1 MLAQAQRS
9 VGRTRAAGWG
19 GQSIRPDVG
28 TAAMI
33 WRILLAVVAVLAIGG
48 YWFAAQ
54 FPPDPPAPTGYAVR
68 DAAYQHVNQAGF
80 GNGPYFGRTTWSG
93 AHRDARNSDYVP
105 LPSPNAVRRTWT
117 GIERGNFFMPPVIGA
132 NGNVYATSAG
142 GPGASHLHAF
152 TPGGRLLWKA
162 APMQSLDD
170 LDSAA
175 YFSAPVVDVDDH
187 LYLPDAN
194 QLWSFTNQGAVRWV
208 TDLPA
213 LGVHGYAF
221 SAFFTHQGH
230 VGLISSDG
238 KVALFDRAS
247 GELALPILDL
257 PGVDGVPSSPMPP
270 GLLADGL
277 IDPALQQA
285 NWDAIWGFNMEVANT
300 PSVSP
305 ETGRIFIVAT
315 GRQPDHTVLY
325 GLDVRSDAPGASEC
339 GPSLPAEEA
348 PAEGDAAA
356 DCPETAG
363 IEIAYETQLG
373 VSGSGTSPTVSF
385 DGRTV
390 YVVDGEGHLTG
401 VSAMD
406 GSVVWQSSERSVMG
420 VSSSTMPDGKVFTFQ
435 FNELICWDGSNGNVL
450 WRHDLNWIA
459 EQEITGLP
467 TVFGRPQADVVSGIT
482 TTVDGVWFIIKAGI
496 EIEIPE
502 DQRGMAQ
509 PPVAGLPLDT
519 FKQPIKHFLV
529 HYDYDGNFVSRAP
542 FVDDGALVVMG
553 LDGRLYATTLSVT
566 TSIAHYG
573 ANPNMPFFM
582 RNTPKPHGSLVAYD
596 PASFLDYFKELVA
609 WHRALLR
616 DGEPAPGQAA
626 SLTALHLSLEEALA
640 AGELPQAQFDEL
652 RALVAQA
659 QTAQEP
665 TARMGALDLL
675 AEALGM

>member
-1 MLAQAQRS
+1 
-9 VGRTRAAGWG
+9 
-19 GQSIRPDVG
+19 
-28 TAAMI
+28 MI
-33 WRILLAVVAVLAIGG
+33 WRVVLALVVVLVLGG
-48 YWFAAQ
+48 YWFSTQ

-68 DAAYQHVNQAGF
+68 DAAYEHVSQAEF
-80 GNGPYFGRTTWSG
+80 GNGPVYGRTTWSG

-105 LPSPNAVRRTWT
+105 VPSPNALKRTWT

-142 GPGASHLHAF
+142 GPGHSHLHAF

-162 APMQSLDD
+162 APMQSADD

-194 QLWSFTNQGAVRWV
+194 QLWSFSNEGAVRWV

-213 LGVHGYAF
+213 LGVNGYAF

-238 KVALFDRAS
+238 KVALFDRDS

-277 IDPALQQA
+277 IDPALQQD

-325 GLDVRSDAPGASEC
+325 GLDVRPRSPECDEPLPSEV
-339 GPSLPAEEA
+339 GGEE
-348 PAEGDAAA
+348 GA
-356 DCPETAG
+356 DCSVGG
-363 IEIAYETQLG
+363 IEIAFETQLG

-385 DGRTV
+385 DGSTV

-401 VSAMD
+401 VSAID

-435 FNELICWDGSNGNVL
+435 FNELICWDGSNGDVL

-459 EQEITGLP
+459 DEEITGWP
-467 TVFGRPQADVVSGIT
+467 TLFGQPQADIVSGVT

-502 DQRGMAQ
+502 DQRDMAQ

-582 RNTPKPHGSLVAYD
+582 RNTPKPYGSLVAYD

-609 WHRALLR
+609 WHGALLR
-616 DGEPAPGQAA
+616 DGEQAPGQAA
-626 SLTALHLSLEEALA
+626 SLAALHLSLEEALA
-640 AGELPQAQFDEL
+640 AGELPQGQYDEL
-652 RALVAQA
+652 RALVSEAQSS
-659 QTAQEP
+659 QEDA
-665 TARMGALDLL
+665 ARLQAVDAL
-675 AEALGM
+675 AGALGM

>member
-1 MLAQAQRS
+1 
-9 VGRTRAAGWG
+9 
-19 GQSIRPDVG
+19 
-28 TAAMI
+28 MI
-33 WRILLAVVAVLAIGG
+33 WRVLLAVVAVLAIGG
-48 YWFAAQ
+48 YWFSAQ

-68 DAAYQHVNQAGF
+68 DAAYEYVAGVEF
-80 GNGPYFGRTTWSG
+80 DNGPNFGRTTWSG

-105 LPSPNAVRRTWT
+105 VPSPNAVRRTWT

-142 GPGASHLHAF
+142 GPGESHLHAF

-162 APMQSLDD
+162 APMQSMDD

-187 LYLPDAN
+187 LYLADGN
-194 QLWSFTNQGAVRWV
+194 QLWSFTNEGAVRWV

-213 LGVHGYAF
+213 LGVNGYVF

-270 GLLADGL
+270 GLLVDDL
-277 IDPALQQA
+277 IDPALLQD

-325 GLDVRSDAPGASEC
+325 GLDVQ
-339 GPSLPAEEA
+339 EE
-348 PAEGDAAA
+348 
-356 DCPETAG
+356 G
-363 IEIAYETQLG
+363 IAIAFETQLG

-385 DGRTV
+385 DGRYV

-401 VSAMD
+401 VSTVD
-406 GSVVWQSSERSVMG
+406 GSIAWQSSEVSVMG

-435 FNELICWDGSNGNVL
+435 FNELICWDGSNGDVL

-459 EQEITGLP
+459 EEEISGWP
-467 TVFGRPQADVVSGIT
+467 TVFGRPQADIVSGVT

-502 DQRGMAQ
+502 DQRDMVQ
-509 PPVAGLPLDT
+509 PPVAGLPVDT

-529 HYDYDGNFVSRAP
+529 HYDYDGNFVSKAP

-553 LDGRLYATTLSVT
+553 LDGRMYATTLSVT

-582 RNTPKPHGSLVAYD
+582 RNTPKPYGSLVAYD
-596 PASFLDYFKELVA
+596 PVSFLDYFKELVA
-609 WHRALLR
+609 WHGMLLR
-616 DGEPAPGQAA
+616 EGEQVPGQAA
-626 SLTALHLSLEEALA
+626 SLAALHLSLEEALA
-640 AGELPQAQFDEL
+640 AGEVSQGEYDEL
-652 RALVAQA
+652 RALVAEAQSEPEASARLQA
-659 QTAQEP
+659 V
-665 TARMGALDLL
+665 D
-675 AEALGM
+675 ALGSALGI

>member
-1 MLAQAQRS
+1 MPSSRPSFEAIPS
-9 VGRTRAAGWG
+9 AAEG
-19 GQSIRPDVG
+19 GI
-28 TAAMI
+28 MI
-33 WRILLAVVAVLAIGG
+33 WRVLLAVVAVLAVGG
-48 YWFAAQ
+48 YWFSTQ

-68 DAAYQHVNQAGF
+68 DAAYEYVAGVEF
-80 GNGPYFGRTTWSG
+80 DNGPNFGRTTWSG

-105 LPSPNAVRRTWT
+105 VPSPNAVQRTWT

-142 GPGASHLHAF
+142 GPGESHLHAF

-162 APMQSLDD
+162 APMQSMDD

-187 LYLPDAN
+187 LYLADGN
-194 QLWSFTNQGAVRWV
+194 QLWSFTNEGAVRWV

-213 LGVHGYAF
+213 LGVNGYVF

-270 GLLADGL
+270 GLLVDDL
-277 IDPALQQA
+277 IDPALLQD

-305 ETGRIFIVAT
+305 ETGRIFLVAT

-325 GLDVRSDAPGASEC
+325 GLDVQ
-339 GPSLPAEEA
+339 EE
-348 PAEGDAAA
+348 
-356 DCPETAG
+356 G
-363 IEIAYETQLG
+363 IEIAFETQLG

-401 VSAMD
+401 VSTAD
-406 GSVVWQSSERSVMG
+406 GSIAWQSSEVSVMG

-435 FNELICWDGSNGNVL
+435 FNELICWDGSNGDVL

-459 EQEITGLP
+459 EEEISGWP
-467 TVFGRPQADVVSGIT
+467 TLFGRPQADIVSGVT
-482 TTVDGVWFIIKAGI
+482 TTVDGVWFIIKVGI
-496 EIEIPE
+496 EIEIPK
-502 DQRGMAQ
+502 DQQDMVQ
-509 PPVAGLPLDT
+509 PPVAGLPVDT

-529 HYDYDGNFVSRAP
+529 HYDYDGNFVSKAP

-553 LDGRLYATTLSVT
+553 LDGRMYATTLSVT

-582 RNTPKPHGSLVAYD
+582 RNTPKPYGSLVAYD
-596 PASFLDYFKELVA
+596 PVSFLDYFKELVA
-609 WHRALLR
+609 WHGALLR
-616 DGEPAPGQAA
+616 DGEQAPGQAA
-626 SLTALHLSLEEALA
+626 SLAALHLSLEEALA
-640 AGELPQAQFDEL
+640 AGEVSQGEYDEL
-652 RALVAQA
+652 RALVAEAQSESEAAARLQA
-659 QTAQEP
+659 V
-665 TARMGALDLL
+665 D
-675 AEALGM
+675 ALGDALGI

>member
-1 MLAQAQRS
+1 
-9 VGRTRAAGWG
+9 
-19 GQSIRPDVG
+19 
-28 TAAMI
+28 MI
-33 WRILLAVVAVLAIGG
+33 WRVLLAVVAVLAIGG
-48 YWFAAQ
+48 YWFSTQ

-68 DAAYQHVNQAGF
+68 DAAYEYVAGTGF
-80 GNGPYFGRTTWSG
+80 DNGPNFGRTTWSG

-105 LPSPNAVRRTWT
+105 VPSPNAVRRTWT

-142 GPGASHLHAF
+142 GPGESHLHAF

-162 APMQSLDD
+162 APMQSMDD

-187 LYLPDAN
+187 LYLADGN
-194 QLWSFTNQGAVRWV
+194 QLWSFTNEGAVRWV

-213 LGVHGYAF
+213 LGVNGYVF

-247 GELALPILDL
+247 GELALPVLDL
-257 PGVDGVPSSPMPP
+257 PGVDGVPSSSMPP
-270 GLLADGL
+270 GLLVDDL
-277 IDPALQQA
+277 IDPALLQD

-325 GLDVRSDAPGASEC
+325 GLDVQ
-339 GPSLPAEEA
+339 EE
-348 PAEGDAAA
+348 
-356 DCPETAG
+356 G
-363 IEIAYETQLG
+363 IEIAFETQLG

-385 DGRTV
+385 DGRYV

-401 VSAMD
+401 VSTVD
-406 GSVVWQSSERSVMG
+406 GSIAWQSSEVSVMG

-435 FNELICWDGSNGNVL
+435 FNELICWDGSNGDVL

-459 EQEITGLP
+459 EEEITGWP
-467 TVFGRPQADVVSGIT
+467 TIFGRPQADIVSGVT

-502 DQRGMAQ
+502 DQQDMVQ
-509 PPVAGLPLDT
+509 PPVAGLPVDT

-529 HYDYDGNFVSRAP
+529 HYDYDGNFVSKAP

-553 LDGRLYATTLSVT
+553 LDGRMYATTLSVT

-582 RNTPKPHGSLVAYD
+582 RNTPKPYGSLVAYD

-609 WHRALLR
+609 WHGRLLR
-616 DGEPAPGQAA
+616 DGQQAPGQAA
-626 SLTALHLSLEEALA
+626 SLAALHLSLEEALA
-640 AGELPQAQFDEL
+640 AGELPQGEYDEL
-652 RALVAQA
+652 RALVAEAQSEPEASARLQA
-659 QTAQEP
+659 V
-665 TARMGALDLL
+665 D
-675 AEALGM
+675 ALGDALGI

>member
-1 MLAQAQRS
+1 
-9 VGRTRAAGWG
+9 
-19 GQSIRPDVG
+19 
-28 TAAMI
+28 MI
-33 WRILLAVVAVLAIGG
+33 WRVLLAVVAVLVIGG
-48 YWFAAQ
+48 YWFSTQ
-54 FPPDPPAPTGYAVR
+54 FPPEGPAPTGYAIG
-68 DAAYQHVNQAGF
+68 DAAYEHVNQAAF

-105 LPSPNAVRRTWT
+105 VPSPNAVQRTWT

-142 GPGASHLHAF
+142 GPGESHLHAF

-162 APMQSLDD
+162 APMQSMDD

-187 LYLPDAN
+187 LYLADAN
-194 QLWSFTNQGAVRWV
+194 QLWSFTNKGAVRWV
-208 TDLPA
+208 TELPS
-213 LGVHGYAF
+213 LGVNGYVF

-247 GELALPILDL
+247 GELSVPILDL

-270 GLLADGL
+270 GLLVDDL
-277 IDPALQQA
+277 IDPALLQD

-325 GLDVRSDAPGASEC
+325 GLDVQ
-339 GPSLPAEEA
+339 EE
-348 PAEGDAAA
+348 
-356 DCPETAG
+356 G
-363 IEIAYETQLG
+363 IEIAFETQLG

-385 DGRTV
+385 DGSTV

-401 VSAMD
+401 VSTAD
-406 GSVVWQSSERSVMG
+406 GSIAWQSSEVSVMG

-435 FNELICWDGSNGNVL
+435 FNELICWDGSNGDVL

-459 EQEITGLP
+459 EEEITGWP
-467 TVFGRPQADVVSGIT
+467 TLFGRPQADIVSGVT

-502 DQRGMAQ
+502 DQQDMVQ
-509 PPVAGLPLDT
+509 PPVAGLPVDT

-582 RNTPKPHGSLVAYD
+582 RNTPKPYGSLVAYD

-609 WHRALLR
+609 WHGTLLR
-616 DGEPAPGQAA
+616 EGQQAPGQAA
-626 SLTALHLSLEEALA
+626 SLAALHLSLEEALA
-640 AGELPQAQFDEL
+640 AEELPQGEYDEL
-652 RALVAQA
+652 RALVADVQSEPEAAARLQA
-659 QTAQEP
+659 V
-665 TARMGALDLL
+665 D
-675 AEALGM
+675 ALGDALGI

>member
-1 MLAQAQRS
+1 
-9 VGRTRAAGWG
+9 
-19 GQSIRPDVG
+19 
-28 TAAMI
+28 MI
-33 WRILLAVVAVLAIGG
+33 WRVILAVVALLAVGG
-48 YWFAAQ
+48 YWFSTQ
-54 FPPDPPAPTGYAVR
+54 FPPDPLAPTGYAVR
-68 DAAYQHVNQAGF
+68 DAAYQHVTLAEF

-105 LPSPNAVRRTWT
+105 VPSPNAVRRTWT

-142 GPGASHLHAF
+142 GSGQSHLHAF
-152 TPGGRLLWKA
+152 TPAGRLLWKT
-162 APMQSLDD
+162 APMQSMDD

-175 YFSAPVVDVDDH
+175 YFSTPVVDVDDH
-187 LYLPDAN
+187 LYLPDSN
-194 QLWSFTNQGAVRWV
+194 QLWSFTNEGAVRWV

-238 KVALFDRAS
+238 RVALFDRAS
-247 GELALPILDL
+247 GEPALPILDL

-270 GLLADGL
+270 GLLADDL
-277 IDPALQQA
+277 IDPALQQD

-325 GLDVRSDAPGASEC
+325 GLDVVSSPSQCGEPPLSEEQPG
-339 GPSLPAEEA
+339 G
-348 PAEGDAAA
+348 GDSVS
-356 DCPETAG
+356 DCPKEPG
-363 IEIAYETQLG
+363 IEIAFETQLG

-385 DGRTV
+385 DGSTV

-401 VSAMD
+401 VSATD
-406 GSVVWQSSERSVMG
+406 GKIVWQSSERSVMG

-435 FNELICWDGSNGNVL
+435 FNELICWDGSNGDVL

-459 EQEITGLP
+459 EEEVTGWP
-467 TVFGRPQADVVSGIT
+467 TLFGRPQADVVSGVT
-482 TTVDGVWFIIKAGI
+482 TTVDGVWFMIKVGI

-502 DQRGMAQ
+502 DQRDTVQ

-529 HYDYDGNFVSRAP
+529 HYDYDGNFVSKAP

-553 LDGRLYATTLSVT
+553 LDGRMYATTLSVT
-566 TSIAHYG
+566 TSIAYYG
-573 ANPNMPFFM
+573 ANPGMPFFM
-582 RNTPKPHGSLVAYD
+582 RNTPKPHGSLVAYE

-609 WHRALLR
+609 WHGALLR
-616 DGEPAPGQAA
+616 EGRQPPGQAA
-626 SLTALHLSLEEALA
+626 SLAALHLSLEEALA
-640 AGELPQAQFDEL
+640 AGELPQGQFDEL
-652 RALVAQA
+652 RALVTEAQA
-659 QTAQEP
+659 DQEAA
-665 TARMGALDLL
+665 ARLQVMDAL
-675 AEALGM
+675 ASALGT

>member
-1 MLAQAQRS
+1 
-9 VGRTRAAGWG
+9 
-19 GQSIRPDVG
+19 
-28 TAAMI
+28 MI
-33 WRILLAVVAVLAIGG
+33 WRVLLAVVAVLAVGG
-48 YWFAAQ
+48 YWFSTQ

-68 DAAYQHVNQAGF
+68 DAAYEYVARTEF
-80 GNGPYFGRTTWSG
+80 DNGPNFGRTTWSG

-105 LPSPNAVRRTWT
+105 VPSPNAVQRTWT

-142 GPGASHLHAF
+142 GPGESHLHAF

-162 APMQSLDD
+162 APMQSMDD

-187 LYLPDAN
+187 LYLADGN
-194 QLWSFTNQGAVRWV
+194 QLWSFTNEGAVRWV

-213 LGVHGYAF
+213 LGVNGYVF

-270 GLLADGL
+270 GLLVDDL
-277 IDPALQQA
+277 IDPALLQD

-325 GLDVRSDAPGASEC
+325 GLDVQ
-339 GPSLPAEEA
+339 EE
-348 PAEGDAAA
+348 
-356 DCPETAG
+356 G
-363 IEIAYETQLG
+363 IEIAFETQLG

-401 VSAMD
+401 VSTVD
-406 GSVVWQSSERSVMG
+406 GSIAWQSSEVSVMG

-435 FNELICWDGSNGNVL
+435 FNELICWDGSNGDVL

-459 EQEITGLP
+459 EEEISGWP
-467 TVFGRPQADVVSGIT
+467 TVFGRPQADIVSGVT

-502 DQRGMAQ
+502 DQQDMVQ
-509 PPVAGLPLDT
+509 PPVAGLPVDT

-529 HYDYDGNFVSRAP
+529 HYDYDGNFVSKAP

-553 LDGRLYATTLSVT
+553 LDGRMYATTLSVT

-582 RNTPKPHGSLVAYD
+582 RNTPKPYGSLVAYD
-596 PASFLDYFKELVA
+596 PASFLDYFEELVA
-609 WHRALLR
+609 WHGALLR
-616 DGEPAPGQAA
+616 DGQQAPGQAA
-626 SLTALHLSLEEALA
+626 SLAGLHLSLEEALA
-640 AGELPQAQFDEL
+640 AGEVPQGEYDEL
-652 RALVAQA
+652 RALVAEVQSEPEAASRLQA
-659 QTAQEP
+659 V
-665 TARMGALDLL
+665 D
-675 AEALGM
+675 ALGDALGI

>member
-1 MLAQAQRS
+1 
-9 VGRTRAAGWG
+9 
-19 GQSIRPDVG
+19 
-28 TAAMI
+28 MI
-33 WRILLAVVAVLAIGG
+33 WRVLLAVVAVLAVGG
-48 YWFAAQ
+48 YWFSTQ

-68 DAAYQHVNQAGF
+68 DAAYEYVAGVEF
-80 GNGPYFGRTTWSG
+80 DNGPNFGRTTWSG

-105 LPSPNAVRRTWT
+105 VPSPNAVQRTWT

-142 GPGASHLHAF
+142 GPGESHLHAF

-162 APMQSLDD
+162 APMQSMDD

-187 LYLPDAN
+187 LYLADGN
-194 QLWSFTNQGAVRWV
+194 QLWSFTNEGAVRWV

-213 LGVHGYAF
+213 LGVNGYVF

-270 GLLADGL
+270 GLLVDDL
-277 IDPALQQA
+277 IDPALLQD

-305 ETGRIFIVAT
+305 ETGRIFLVAT

-325 GLDVRSDAPGASEC
+325 GLDVQ
-339 GPSLPAEEA
+339 EE
-348 PAEGDAAA
+348 
-356 DCPETAG
+356 G
-363 IEIAYETQLG
+363 IEIAFETQLG

-401 VSAMD
+401 VSTAD
-406 GSVVWQSSERSVMG
+406 GSIAWQSSEVSVMG

-435 FNELICWDGSNGNVL
+435 FNELICWDGSNGDVL

-459 EQEITGLP
+459 EEEISGWP
-467 TVFGRPQADVVSGIT
+467 TLFGRPQADIVSGVT
-482 TTVDGVWFIIKAGI
+482 TTVDGVWFIIKVGI
-496 EIEIPE
+496 EIEIPK
-502 DQRGMAQ
+502 DQQDMVQ
-509 PPVAGLPLDT
+509 PPVAGLPVDT

-529 HYDYDGNFVSRAP
+529 HYDYDGNFVSKAP

-553 LDGRLYATTLSVT
+553 LDGRMYATTLSVT

-582 RNTPKPHGSLVAYD
+582 RNTPKPYGSLVAYD
-596 PASFLDYFKELVA
+596 PVSFLDYFKELVA
-609 WHRALLR
+609 WHGALLR
-616 DGEPAPGQAA
+616 DGEQAPGQAA
-626 SLTALHLSLEEALA
+626 SLAALHLSLEEALA
-640 AGELPQAQFDEL
+640 AGEVSQGEYDEL
-652 RALVAQA
+652 RALVAEAQSESEAAARLQA
-659 QTAQEP
+659 V
-665 TARMGALDLL
+665 D
-675 AEALGM
+675 ALGDALGI

>member
-1 MLAQAQRS
+1 
-9 VGRTRAAGWG
+9 
-19 GQSIRPDVG
+19 
-28 TAAMI
+28 MI
-33 WRILLAVVAVLAIGG
+33 WRVLLAVVAVFAIGG
-48 YWFAAQ
+48 YWFSTQ
-54 FPPDPPAPTGYAVR
+54 FPPDSPAPTGYAVR
-68 DAAYQHVNQAGF
+68 DAAYEYVTGVEF
-80 GNGPYFGRTTWSG
+80 DNGPNFGRTTWSG

-105 LPSPNAVRRTWT
+105 VPSPNAVRRTWT

-142 GPGASHLHAF
+142 GPGQSHLHAF
-152 TPGGRLLWKA
+152 TPGGRLLWKT
-162 APMQSLDD
+162 APMQSMDD

-175 YFSAPVVDVDDH
+175 YFSAPVVDVDDY
-187 LYLPDAN
+187 LYLPDGN
-194 QLWSFTNQGAVRWV
+194 QLWSFTNEGAVRWV

-213 LGVHGYAF
+213 LGVNGYAF

-247 GELALPILDL
+247 GELALPVLDL

-270 GLLADGL
+270 GLLVDGL
-277 IDPALQQA
+277 IDPALLQD

-325 GLDVRSDAPGASEC
+325 GLDVQ
-339 GPSLPAEEA
+339 EE
-348 PAEGDAAA
+348 
-356 DCPETAG
+356 G
-363 IEIAYETQLG
+363 IEIAFETQL
-373 VSGSGTSPTVSF
+373 VESGSGTSPTVSF
-385 DGRTV
+385 NGRYV

-401 VSAMD
+401 VSTVD
-406 GSVVWQSSERSVMG
+406 GSIAWQSSEVSVMG

-435 FNELICWDGSNGNVL
+435 FNELICWDGSNGDVL

-459 EQEITGLP
+459 DEEITGWP
-467 TVFGRPQADVVSGIT
+467 TLFGRPQADVVSGVT
-482 TTVDGVWFIIKAGI
+482 TAVDGVWFIIKTGI

-502 DQRGMAQ
+502 DQRDMVQ
-509 PPVAGLPLDT
+509 PPVAGLPVDT

-529 HYDYDGNFVSRAP
+529 HYDYDGNFVSKAP

-553 LDGRLYATTLSVT
+553 LDGRMYATTLSVT

-573 ANPNMPFFM
+573 ANANMPFFM
-582 RNTPKPHGSLVAYD
+582 RNTPKPQGSLVAYD

-616 DGEPAPGQAA
+616 DGQQAPGQAA
-626 SLTALHLSLEEALA
+626 SLAALHLSLEESLA
-640 AGELPQAQFDEL
+640 AGELPQGEYDEL
-652 RALVAQA
+652 RALVAEAQSSQEAPARLQA
-659 QTAQEP
+659 VD
-665 TARMGALDLL
+665 ALGD
-675 AEALGM
+675 ALGM

>member
-1 MLAQAQRS
+1 
-9 VGRTRAAGWG
+9 
-19 GQSIRPDVG
+19 
-28 TAAMI
+28 MI
-33 WRILLAVVAVLAIGG
+33 WRVLLAVVAVLAVGG
-48 YWFAAQ
+48 YWFSTQ

-68 DAAYQHVNQAGF
+68 DAAYEYVAGVEF
-80 GNGPYFGRTTWSG
+80 DNGPNFGRTTWSG

-105 LPSPNAVRRTWT
+105 VPSPNAVQRTWT

-142 GPGASHLHAF
+142 GPGESHLHAF

-162 APMQSLDD
+162 APMQSMDD

-187 LYLPDAN
+187 LYLADGN
-194 QLWSFTNQGAVRWV
+194 QLWSFTNEGAVRWV

-213 LGVHGYAF
+213 LGVNGYVF

-238 KVALFDRAS
+238 KVALFDRVS

-270 GLLADGL
+270 GLLVDDL
-277 IDPALQQA
+277 IDPALLQD

-325 GLDVRSDAPGASEC
+325 GLDVQDE
-339 GPSLPAEEA
+339 
-348 PAEGDAAA
+348 
-356 DCPETAG
+356 G
-363 IEIAYETQLG
+363 IEIAFETQLG

-401 VSAMD
+401 VSTAD
-406 GSVVWQSSERSVMG
+406 GSIAWQSSEVSVMG

-435 FNELICWDGSNGNVL
+435 FNELICWDGSNGDVL

-459 EQEITGLP
+459 EEEITGWP
-467 TVFGRPQADVVSGIT
+467 TVFGRPQADIVSGVT

-502 DQRGMAQ
+502 DQQDMVQ
-509 PPVAGLPLDT
+509 PPVAGLPVDT

-529 HYDYDGNFVSRAP
+529 HYDYDGNFVSKAP

-553 LDGRLYATTLSVT
+553 LDGRMYATTLSVT

-582 RNTPKPHGSLVAYD
+582 RNTPKPYGSLVAYD
-596 PASFLDYFKELVA
+596 PVSFLDYFKELVA
-609 WHRALLR
+609 WHGALLR
-616 DGEPAPGQAA
+616 DGQQAPGQAA
-626 SLTALHLSLEEALA
+626 SLAALHLSLEEALA
-640 AGELPQAQFDEL
+640 AGELPQGRFDEL
-652 RALVAQA
+652 RALVADVQS
-659 QTAQEP
+659 EP
-665 TARMGALDLL
+665 KATARLQALEALADGLDL
-675 AEALGM
+675 

>member
-1 MLAQAQRS
+1 
-9 VGRTRAAGWG
+9 
-19 GQSIRPDVG
+19 
-28 TAAMI
+28 MI
-33 WRILLAVVAVLAIGG
+33 WRVLLAVVAVLAIGG
-48 YWFAAQ
+48 YWFSTQ
-54 FPPDPPAPTGYAVR
+54 FPPEPPAPTGYAVR
-68 DAAYQHVNQAGF
+68 DAAYQHVNQAEF

-105 LPSPNAVRRTWT
+105 VPSPNAVRRTWT
-117 GIERGNFFMPPVIGA
+117 GIEGGNFFMPPVIGA

-142 GPGASHLHAF
+142 GPGESHLHAF
-152 TPGGRLLWKA
+152 TPGGRLLWTA
-162 APMQSLDD
+162 APMQSMDD

-194 QLWSFTNQGAVRWV
+194 QLWSFTNEGAVRWV

-247 GELALPILDL
+247 GELTVPILDL

-270 GLLADGL
+270 GLLDDGL
-277 IDPALQQA
+277 IDPALQQD

-325 GLDVRSDAPGASEC
+325 GLDVQ
-339 GPSLPAEEA
+339 EE
-348 PAEGDAAA
+348 
-356 DCPETAG
+356 G
-363 IEIAYETQLG
+363 IEIAFETQLG

-385 DGRTV
+385 DGGTV

-401 VSAMD
+401 VSAID

-435 FNELICWDGSNGNVL
+435 FNELICWDGSNGDVL

-459 EQEITGLP
+459 EEEITGWP
-467 TVFGRPQADVVSGIT
+467 TLFGRPQADIVSGVT
-482 TTVDGVWFIIKAGI
+482 TTVDGIWFIIKAGI

-502 DQRGMAQ
+502 DQRDMAQ

-609 WHRALLR
+609 WHGALLR
-616 DGEPAPGQAA
+616 EGRQAPGQAA
-626 SLTALHLSLEEALA
+626 SLAALHLSLEEALA
-640 AGELPQAQFDEL
+640 AQELPQGEYDEL
-652 RALVAQA
+652 RALVAEVQS
-659 QTAQEP
+659 EP
-665 TARMGALDLL
+665 EAAARLL
-675 AEALGM
+675 AVEALGEALGN

>member
-1 MLAQAQRS
+1 
-9 VGRTRAAGWG
+9 
-19 GQSIRPDVG
+19 
-28 TAAMI
+28 MI
-33 WRILLAVVAVLAIGG
+33 WRVLLAVVAVLAVGG
-48 YWFAAQ
+48 YWFSTQ

-68 DAAYQHVNQAGF
+68 DAAYEYVAGVEF
-80 GNGPYFGRTTWSG
+80 DNGPNFGRTTWSG

-105 LPSPNAVRRTWT
+105 VPSPNAVQRTWT

-142 GPGASHLHAF
+142 GPGESHLHAF

-162 APMQSLDD
+162 APMQSMDD

-175 YFSAPVVDVDDH
+175 YFSAPVVDMDDH
-187 LYLPDAN
+187 LYLADGN
-194 QLWSFTNQGAVRWV
+194 QLWSFTNEGAVRWV

-213 LGVHGYAF
+213 LGVNGYVF

-270 GLLADGL
+270 GLLVDDL
-277 IDPALQQA
+277 IDPALLQD

-325 GLDVRSDAPGASEC
+325 GLDVQ
-339 GPSLPAEEA
+339 EE
-348 PAEGDAAA
+348 
-356 DCPETAG
+356 G
-363 IEIAYETQLG
+363 IEIAFETQLG

-385 DGRTV
+385 DGRYV

-401 VSAMD
+401 VSTVD
-406 GSVVWQSSERSVMG
+406 GSIAWQSSEVSVMG

-435 FNELICWDGSNGNVL
+435 FNELICWDGSNGDVL

-459 EQEITGLP
+459 EEEITGWP
-467 TVFGRPQADVVSGIT
+467 TVFGRPQADIVSGVT

-502 DQRGMAQ
+502 DQQDMVQ
-509 PPVAGLPLDT
+509 PPVAGLPVDT

-529 HYDYDGNFVSRAP
+529 HYDYDGNFVSKAP

-553 LDGRLYATTLSVT
+553 LDGRMYATTLSVT

-582 RNTPKPHGSLVAYD
+582 RNTPKPYGSLVAYD
-596 PASFLDYFKELVA
+596 PVSFLDYFKELVA
-609 WHRALLR
+609 WHGMLLR
-616 DGEPAPGQAA
+616 EGQQAPGQAA
-626 SLTALHLSLEEALA
+626 SLAALHLSLEEALA
-640 AGELPQAQFDEL
+640 AGEVPQGEYDEL
-652 RALVAQA
+652 RALVAEVQSEPEAASRLQA
-659 QTAQEP
+659 V
-665 TARMGALDLL
+665 D
-675 AEALGM
+675 ALGDVLGI

>member
-1 MLAQAQRS
+1 
-9 VGRTRAAGWG
+9 
-19 GQSIRPDVG
+19 
-28 TAAMI
+28 MI
-33 WRILLAVVAVLAIGG
+33 WRVLLAVVAVLAVGG
-48 YWFAAQ
+48 YWFSTQ

-68 DAAYQHVNQAGF
+68 DAAYEYVAGTEF
-80 GNGPYFGRTTWSG
+80 DNGPNFGRTTWSG

-105 LPSPNAVRRTWT
+105 VPSPNAVRRTWT

-142 GPGASHLHAF
+142 GPGESHLHAF

-162 APMQSLDD
+162 APMQSMDD

-187 LYLPDAN
+187 LYLADGN
-194 QLWSFTNQGAVRWV
+194 QLWSFTNEGAVRWV

-213 LGVHGYAF
+213 LGVNGYVF

-247 GELALPILDL
+247 GELALPVLDL
-257 PGVDGVPSSPMPP
+257 PGVDGVPSSSMPP
-270 GLLADGL
+270 GLLVDDL
-277 IDPALQQA
+277 IDPALLQD

-325 GLDVRSDAPGASEC
+325 GLDVQ
-339 GPSLPAEEA
+339 EE
-348 PAEGDAAA
+348 
-356 DCPETAG
+356 G
-363 IEIAYETQLG
+363 IEIAFETQLG

-385 DGRTV
+385 DGRYV

-401 VSAMD
+401 VSTVD
-406 GSVVWQSSERSVMG
+406 GSIAWQSSEVSVMG

-435 FNELICWDGSNGNVL
+435 FNELICWDGSNGDVL

-459 EQEITGLP
+459 EEEITGWP
-467 TVFGRPQADVVSGIT
+467 TIFGRPQADIVSGVT

-502 DQRGMAQ
+502 DQQDMVQ
-509 PPVAGLPLDT
+509 PPVAGLPVDT

-529 HYDYDGNFVSRAP
+529 HYDYDGNFVSKAP

-553 LDGRLYATTLSVT
+553 LDGRMYATTLSVT

-582 RNTPKPHGSLVAYD
+582 RNTPKPYGSLVAYD

-609 WHRALLR
+609 WHGRLLR
-616 DGEPAPGQAA
+616 DGQQAPGQAA
-626 SLTALHLSLEEALA
+626 SLAALHLSLEEALA
-640 AGELPQAQFDEL
+640 AGELPQGEYDEL
-652 RALVAQA
+652 RALVAEAQSEPEASARLQA
-659 QTAQEP
+659 V
-665 TARMGALDLL
+665 D
-675 AEALGM
+675 ALGDALGI

>member
-1 MLAQAQRS
+1 
-9 VGRTRAAGWG
+9 
-19 GQSIRPDVG
+19 
-28 TAAMI
+28 
-33 WRILLAVVAVLAIGG
+33 
-48 YWFAAQ
+48 
-54 FPPDPPAPTGYAVR
+54 
-68 DAAYQHVNQAGF
+68 
-80 GNGPYFGRTTWSG
+80 
-93 AHRDARNSDYVP
+93 
-105 LPSPNAVRRTWT
+105 
-117 GIERGNFFMPPVIGA
+117 
-132 NGNVYATSAG
+132 
-142 GPGASHLHAF
+142 
-152 TPGGRLLWKA
+152 
-162 APMQSLDD
+162 DD

-187 LYLPDAN
+187 LYLADAN
-194 QLWSFTNQGAVRWV
+194 QLWSFTNEGAVRWV

-213 LGVHGYAF
+213 LGVNGYVF

-247 GELALPILDL
+247 GELTVPILDL

-270 GLLADGL
+270 GLLVDDL
-277 IDPALQQA
+277 IDPALLQD

-325 GLDVRSDAPGASEC
+325 GLDVQ
-339 GPSLPAEEA
+339 EE
-348 PAEGDAAA
+348 
-356 DCPETAG
+356 G
-363 IEIAYETQLG
+363 IEIAFETQLG

-401 VSAMD
+401 VSTAD
-406 GSVVWQSSERSVMG
+406 GSIAWQSSEVSVMG

-435 FNELICWDGSNGNVL
+435 FNELICWDGSNGDVL

-459 EQEITGLP
+459 EEEITGWP
-467 TVFGRPQADVVSGIT
+467 TLFGRPQADIVSGVT

-502 DQRGMAQ
+502 DQQDMVQ
-509 PPVAGLPLDT
+509 PPVAGLPVDT

-529 HYDYDGNFVSRAP
+529 HYDYDGNFVSKAP
-542 FVDDGALVVMG
+542 FMDDGALVVMG
-553 LDGRLYATTLSVT
+553 LDGRMYATTLSVT

-582 RNTPKPHGSLVAYD
+582 RNTPKPYGSLVAYD
-596 PASFLDYFKELVA
+596 PVSFLDYFKELVA
-609 WHRALLR
+609 WHGMLLR
-616 DGEPAPGQAA
+616 EGQQALGQAA
-626 SLTALHLSLEEALA
+626 SLAALHLSLEEALA
-640 AGELPQAQFDEL
+640 AGELPQGEYDEL
-652 RALVAQA
+652 RALVAEVQSEPEAAARLQA
-659 QTAQEP
+659 V
-665 TARMGALDLL
+665 D
-675 AEALGM
+675 ALGDALGI

>member
-1 MLAQAQRS
+1 
-9 VGRTRAAGWG
+9 
-19 GQSIRPDVG
+19 
-28 TAAMI
+28 MI
-33 WRILLAVVAVLAIGG
+33 WRVVLAVAAVLAIGG
-48 YWFAAQ
+48 YWFSTQ
-54 FPPDPPAPTGYAVR
+54 FPPDPPAPTGYAVG
-68 DAAYQHVNQAGF
+68 DAAYQHVTRAAF
-80 GNGPYFGRTTWSG
+80 DNGPYYGRTTWSG

-105 LPSPNAVRRTWT
+105 VPSPNALRRTWT

-142 GPGASHLHAF
+142 GPGQSHLHAF
-152 TPGGRLLWKA
+152 TPAGRLLWKA
-162 APMQSLDD
+162 APMRSADD

-187 LYLPDAN
+187 LYLPDGN

-213 LGVHGYAF
+213 LGVNGYAF

-247 GELALPILDL
+247 GELALPILEL
-257 PGVDGVPSSPMPP
+257 PGVDGVPSSPIPP

-277 IDPALQQA
+277 IDPALQQD

-300 PSVSP
+300 PSISP

-325 GLDVRSDAPGASEC
+325 GLDVRIEAPGSTDCRE
-339 GPSLPAEEA
+339 SLPPEEQSGG
-348 PAEGDAAA
+348 EGTAA
-356 DCPETAG
+356 DCSTEPG
-363 IEIAYETQLG
+363 IEIAFETQLG

-385 DGRTV
+385 DGRYV

-401 VSAMD
+401 VSAED
-406 GSVVWQSSERSVMG
+406 GRIAWQSSERSVMG

-435 FNELICWDGSNGNVL
+435 FNELICWDGTNGDVL

-459 EQEITGLP
+459 DEQITGLP
-467 TVFGRPQADVVSGIT
+467 RLFGRPQADVVSGIT
-482 TTVDGVWFIIKAGI
+482 TTADGVWFIIKAGI
-496 EIEIPE
+496 EIDIPE
-502 DQRGMAQ
+502 DQRDMAQ

-529 HYDYDGNFVSRAP
+529 HYDYDGNFVSKAP

-553 LDGRLYATTLSVT
+553 LDGRMYATTLSVT

-582 RNTPKPHGSLVAYD
+582 RNTPRPHGSLVAYD
-596 PASFLDYFKELVA
+596 PASFLDYFKELVV
-609 WHRALLR
+609 WHGALLR
-616 DGEPAPGQAA
+616 QGQQTPGQAA
-626 SLTALHLSLEEALA
+626 SLAALHLGLEEALA
-640 AGELPQAQFDEL
+640 AGELQQGRYDEL
-652 RALVAQA
+652 RALVAEA
-659 QTAQEP
+659 QSQRDDSERLRTLSDLA
-665 TARMGALDLL
+665 GAL
-675 AEALGM
+675 EG

>member
-1 MLAQAQRS
+1 
-9 VGRTRAAGWG
+9 
-19 GQSIRPDVG
+19 
-28 TAAMI
+28 MI
-33 WRILLAVVAVLAIGG
+33 WRVLLAVVAVLAIGG
-48 YWFAAQ
+48 YWFSTQ
-54 FPPDPPAPTGYAVR
+54 FPPEPPAPTGYAVR
-68 DAAYQHVNQAGF
+68 DAAYQHVNQAEF

-105 LPSPNAVRRTWT
+105 VPSPNAVRRTWT
-117 GIERGNFFMPPVIGA
+117 GIEGGNFFMPPVIGA

-152 TPGGRLLWKA
+152 TPGGRLLWTA
-162 APMQSLDD
+162 APMQSMDD

-194 QLWSFTNQGAVRWV
+194 QLWSFTNEGTVRWV

-247 GELALPILDL
+247 GELTVPILDL

-270 GLLADGL
+270 GLLDDGL
-277 IDPALQQA
+277 IDPALQQD

-325 GLDVRSDAPGASEC
+325 GLDVQ
-339 GPSLPAEEA
+339 EE
-348 PAEGDAAA
+348 
-356 DCPETAG
+356 G
-363 IEIAYETQLG
+363 IEIAFETQLG

-385 DGRTV
+385 DGSTV

-401 VSAMD
+401 VSAID

-459 EQEITGLP
+459 DEEVTGWP
-467 TVFGRPQADVVSGIT
+467 TLFGQPQADVVSGVT
-482 TTVDGVWFIIKAGI
+482 TTVDGIWFIIKAGI

-502 DQRGMAQ
+502 DQRDMAQ

-609 WHRALLR
+609 WHGALLR
-616 DGEPAPGQAA
+616 EGRQGPGQAA
-626 SLTALHLSLEEALA
+626 SLAALHLSLEEALA
-640 AGELPQAQFDEL
+640 AGELPQGEYDEL
-652 RALVAQA
+652 RALVAEVQS
-659 QTAQEP
+659 EP
-665 TARMGALDLL
+665 EAAARLL
-675 AEALGM
+675 AVEALGEALGN

>member
-1 MLAQAQRS
+1 
-9 VGRTRAAGWG
+9 
-19 GQSIRPDVG
+19 
-28 TAAMI
+28 MI
-33 WRILLAVVAVLAIGG
+33 WRVLLAVVAVLAVGG
-48 YWFAAQ
+48 YWFSTQ
-54 FPPDPPAPTGYAVR
+54 FPPDPPAPTGYAAR
-68 DAAYQHVNQAGF
+68 DAAYEYVAGVEF
-80 GNGPYFGRTTWSG
+80 DNGPNFGRTTWSG

-105 LPSPNAVRRTWT
+105 VPSPNAVRRTWT

-142 GPGASHLHAF
+142 GPGESHLHAF

-162 APMQSLDD
+162 APMQSMDD

-187 LYLPDAN
+187 LYLADGN
-194 QLWSFTNQGAVRWV
+194 QLWSFTNEGAVRWV

-213 LGVHGYAF
+213 LGVNGYVF

-270 GLLADGL
+270 GLLVDHL
-277 IDPALQQA
+277 IDPALLQD

-325 GLDVRSDAPGASEC
+325 GLDVQ
-339 GPSLPAEEA
+339 EE
-348 PAEGDAAA
+348 
-356 DCPETAG
+356 G
-363 IEIAYETQLG
+363 IEIAFETQLG

-385 DGRTV
+385 DGRYV

-401 VSAMD
+401 VSTAD
-406 GSVVWQSSERSVMG
+406 GSIAWQSSEVSVMG

-435 FNELICWDGSNGNVL
+435 FNELICWDGSNGDVL

-459 EQEITGLP
+459 EEEITGWP
-467 TVFGRPQADVVSGIT
+467 TVFGRPQADIVSGVT

-502 DQRGMAQ
+502 DQQDMVQ
-509 PPVAGLPLDT
+509 PPVAGLPVNT

-529 HYDYDGNFVSRAP
+529 HYDYDGNFVSKAP

-553 LDGRLYATTLSVT
+553 LDGRMYATTLSVT

-582 RNTPKPHGSLVAYD
+582 RNTPKPYGSLVAYD
-596 PASFLDYFKELVA
+596 PVSFLDYFKELVA
-609 WHRALLR
+609 WHGALLR
-616 DGEPAPGQAA
+616 EGQQAPGQAA
-626 SLTALHLSLEEALA
+626 SLAALHLSLEEALA
-640 AGELPQAQFDEL
+640 AGELPQGEYDEL
-652 RALVAQA
+652 RALVSEA
-659 QTAQEP
+659 QTESEAA
-665 TARMGALDLL
+665 ARLQVVD
-675 AEALGM
+675 ALGDALGI

>member
-1 MLAQAQRS
+1 
-9 VGRTRAAGWG
+9 
-19 GQSIRPDVG
+19 
-28 TAAMI
+28 MI
-33 WRILLAVVAVLAIGG
+33 WRVLLAVVAVLAIGG
-48 YWFAAQ
+48 YWFSTQ

-68 DAAYQHVNQAGF
+68 DAAYEYVAGVEF
-80 GNGPYFGRTTWSG
+80 DNGPNFGRTTWSG

-105 LPSPNAVRRTWT
+105 VPSPNAVQRTWT

-142 GPGASHLHAF
+142 GPGESHLHAF

-162 APMQSLDD
+162 APMQSMGD

-187 LYLPDAN
+187 LYLADGN
-194 QLWSFTNQGAVRWV
+194 QLWSFTNEGAVRWV

-213 LGVHGYAF
+213 LGVNGYVF

-247 GELALPILDL
+247 GELAVPILDL

-270 GLLADGL
+270 GLLVDDL
-277 IDPALQQA
+277 IDPALLQD

-325 GLDVRSDAPGASEC
+325 GLDVQ
-339 GPSLPAEEA
+339 EE
-348 PAEGDAAA
+348 
-356 DCPETAG
+356 G
-363 IEIAYETQLG
+363 IAIAFETQLG

-401 VSAMD
+401 VSTAD
-406 GSVVWQSSERSVMG
+406 GSIAWQSSEVSVMG

-435 FNELICWDGSNGNVL
+435 FNELICWDGSNGDVL

-459 EQEITGLP
+459 EEEITGWP
-467 TVFGRPQADVVSGIT
+467 TVFGRPQADIVSGVT
-482 TTVDGVWFIIKAGI
+482 TTVDGVWFIIKAGV

-502 DQRGMAQ
+502 DQRDMVQ
-509 PPVAGLPLDT
+509 PPVAGLPVDT

-529 HYDYDGNFVSRAP
+529 HYDYDGNFVSKAP

-553 LDGRLYATTLSVT
+553 LDGRMYATTLSVT

-582 RNTPKPHGSLVAYD
+582 RNTPKPYGSLVAYD
-596 PASFLDYFKELVA
+596 PVSFLDYFKELVA
-609 WHRALLR
+609 WHGALLR
-616 DGEPAPGQAA
+616 DGEQAPGQAA
-626 SLTALHLSLEEALA
+626 SLAALHLSLEEALA
-640 AGELPQAQFDEL
+640 AGEVPQGEYDEL
-652 RALVAQA
+652 RALVAEAQSESEAAARLQA
-659 QTAQEP
+659 V
-665 TARMGALDLL
+665 D
-675 AEALGM
+675 ALGDALGI

>member
-1 MLAQAQRS
+1 
-9 VGRTRAAGWG
+9 
-19 GQSIRPDVG
+19 
-28 TAAMI
+28 MI
-33 WRILLAVVAVLAIGG
+33 WRVLLAVVAVLAIVG
-48 YWFAAQ
+48 YWFSTQ
-54 FPPDPPAPTGYAVR
+54 FPPDPPARTGYAVR
-68 DAAYQHVNQAGF
+68 DAAYEYVAGVEF
-80 GNGPYFGRTTWSG
+80 DNGPNFGRTTWSG

-105 LPSPNAVRRTWT
+105 VPSPNAVRRTWT

-142 GPGASHLHAF
+142 GPGESHLHAF

-162 APMQSLDD
+162 APMQSMGD

-187 LYLPDAN
+187 LYLADGN
-194 QLWSFTNQGAVRWV
+194 QLWSFTNEGAVRWV

-213 LGVHGYAF
+213 LGVNGYVF

-247 GELALPILDL
+247 GELAVPILDL

-270 GLLADGL
+270 GLLVDDL
-277 IDPALQQA
+277 IDPALLQD

-325 GLDVRSDAPGASEC
+325 GLDVQ
-339 GPSLPAEEA
+339 EE
-348 PAEGDAAA
+348 
-356 DCPETAG
+356 G
-363 IEIAYETQLG
+363 IAIAFETQLG

-401 VSAMD
+401 VSTAD
-406 GSVVWQSSERSVMG
+406 GSIAWQSSEVSVMG

-435 FNELICWDGSNGNVL
+435 FNELICWDGSNGDVL

-459 EQEITGLP
+459 EEEITGWP
-467 TVFGRPQADVVSGIT
+467 TVFGRPQADIVSGVT

-502 DQRGMAQ
+502 DQQDMVQ
-509 PPVAGLPLDT
+509 PPVAGLPVDT

-529 HYDYDGNFVSRAP
+529 HYDYDGNFVSKAP

-553 LDGRLYATTLSVT
+553 LDGRMYATTLSVT

-582 RNTPKPHGSLVAYD
+582 RNTPKPYGSLVAYD
-596 PASFLDYFKELVA
+596 PVSFLDYFKELVA
-609 WHRALLR
+609 WHGMLLR
-616 DGEPAPGQAA
+616 EGQQVPGQAA
-626 SLTALHLSLEEALA
+626 SLAALHLSLEEALA
-640 AGELPQAQFDEL
+640 AGEVPQGEYDEL
-652 RALVAQA
+652 RALVAEAQSEPEASARLQA
-659 QTAQEP
+659 V
-665 TARMGALDLL
+665 D
-675 AEALGM
+675 ALGNALGI

>member
-1 MLAQAQRS
+1 
-9 VGRTRAAGWG
+9 
-19 GQSIRPDVG
+19 
-28 TAAMI
+28 MI
-33 WRILLAVVAVLAIGG
+33 WRVLLAVVAVLAVGG
-48 YWFAAQ
+48 YWFSTQ

-68 DAAYQHVNQAGF
+68 DAAYEYVAGVEF
-80 GNGPYFGRTTWSG
+80 DNGPNFGRTTWSG

-105 LPSPNAVRRTWT
+105 VPSPNAVRRTWT

-142 GPGASHLHAF
+142 GPGESHLHAF
-152 TPGGRLLWKA
+152 TPGGRLLWKS
-162 APMQSLDD
+162 APMQSMDD

-187 LYLPDAN
+187 LYLADGN
-194 QLWSFTNQGAVRWV
+194 QLWSFTNEGAVRWV

-213 LGVHGYAF
+213 LGVNGYVF

-270 GLLADGL
+270 GLLVDDL
-277 IDPALQQA
+277 IDPALLQD

-325 GLDVRSDAPGASEC
+325 GLDVQ
-339 GPSLPAEEA
+339 EE
-348 PAEGDAAA
+348 
-356 DCPETAG
+356 G
-363 IEIAYETQLG
+363 IEIAFETQLG

-401 VSAMD
+401 VSTAD
-406 GSVVWQSSERSVMG
+406 GSIAWQSSEVSVMG

-435 FNELICWDGSNGNVL
+435 FNELICWDGSNGDVL

-459 EQEITGLP
+459 EEEITGWP
-467 TVFGRPQADVVSGIT
+467 TVFGRPQSDIVSGVT

-502 DQRGMAQ
+502 DQQDMVQ
-509 PPVAGLPLDT
+509 PPVAGLPVDT

-529 HYDYDGNFVSRAP
+529 HYDYDGNFVSKAP

-553 LDGRLYATTLSVT
+553 LDGRMYATTLSVT

-582 RNTPKPHGSLVAYD
+582 RNTPKPYGSLVAYD
-596 PASFLDYFKELVA
+596 PVSFLDYFKELVA
-609 WHRALLR
+609 WHGALLR
-616 DGEPAPGQAA
+616 DGEQAPGQAA
-626 SLTALHLSLEEALA
+626 SLAALHLSLEEALA
-640 AGELPQAQFDEL
+640 AGEVPQGEYDEL
-652 RALVAQA
+652 RALVAEA
-659 QTAQEP
+659 QSESEAA
-665 TARMGALDLL
+665 ARLQVVD
-675 AEALGM
+675 ALGDALGI

>member
-1 MLAQAQRS
+1 
-9 VGRTRAAGWG
+9 
-19 GQSIRPDVG
+19 
-28 TAAMI
+28 MI
-33 WRILLAVVAVLAIGG
+33 WRVLLAVVAVLVIGG
-48 YWFAAQ
+48 YWFSTQ
-54 FPPDPPAPTGYAVR
+54 FPPEGPAPTGYAVG
-68 DAAYQHVNQAGF
+68 DAAYEHVNQAAF

-105 LPSPNAVRRTWT
+105 VPSPNAVQRTWT

-142 GPGASHLHAF
+142 GPGESHLHAF

-162 APMQSLDD
+162 APMQSMDD

-187 LYLPDAN
+187 LYLADGN
-194 QLWSFTNQGAVRWV
+194 QLWSFTNEGAVRWV

-213 LGVHGYAF
+213 LGVNGYVF

-247 GELALPILDL
+247 GELSVPILDL

-270 GLLADGL
+270 GLLVDDL
-277 IDPALQQA
+277 IDPALLQD

-325 GLDVRSDAPGASEC
+325 GLDVQ
-339 GPSLPAEEA
+339 EE
-348 PAEGDAAA
+348 
-356 DCPETAG
+356 G
-363 IEIAYETQLG
+363 IEIAFETQLG

-385 DGRTV
+385 DGSTV

-401 VSAMD
+401 VSTAD
-406 GSVVWQSSERSVMG
+406 GSIAWQSSEVSVMG

-435 FNELICWDGSNGNVL
+435 FNELICWDGSNGDVL

-459 EQEITGLP
+459 EEEITGWP
-467 TVFGRPQADVVSGIT
+467 TLFGRPQADIVSGVT

-502 DQRGMAQ
+502 DQQDMVQ
-509 PPVAGLPLDT
+509 PPVAGLPVDT

-582 RNTPKPHGSLVAYD
+582 RNTPKPYGSLVAYD

-609 WHRALLR
+609 WHGTLLR
-616 DGEPAPGQAA
+616 EGQQAPGQAA
-626 SLTALHLSLEEALA
+626 SLAALHLSLEEALA
-640 AGELPQAQFDEL
+640 AEELPQVEYDEL
-652 RALVAQA
+652 RALVAEVQSEPEAAARLQA
-659 QTAQEP
+659 V
-665 TARMGALDLL
+665 D
-675 AEALGM
+675 ALGDALGI

>member
-1 MLAQAQRS
+1 
-9 VGRTRAAGWG
+9 
-19 GQSIRPDVG
+19 
-28 TAAMI
+28 MI
-33 WRILLAVVAVLAIGG
+33 WRVLLAVVAVLAVGG
-48 YWFAAQ
+48 YWFSTQ

-68 DAAYQHVNQAGF
+68 DAAYEYVAGVEF
-80 GNGPYFGRTTWSG
+80 DNGPNFGRTTWSG

-105 LPSPNAVRRTWT
+105 VPSPNAVRRTWT

-142 GPGASHLHAF
+142 GPGESHLHAF

-162 APMQSLDD
+162 APMQSMDD

-175 YFSAPVVDVDDH
+175 YFSAPVVDLDDH
-187 LYLPDAN
+187 LFLADGN
-194 QLWSFTNQGAVRWV
+194 QLWSFTNEGAVRWV
-208 TDLPA
+208 TGLPA
-213 LGVHGYAF
+213 LGVNGYVF

-247 GELALPILDL
+247 GELALPVLDL

-270 GLLADGL
+270 GLLVDDL
-277 IDPALQQA
+277 IDPDLLQD

-325 GLDVRSDAPGASEC
+325 GLDVQ
-339 GPSLPAEEA
+339 EE
-348 PAEGDAAA
+348 
-356 DCPETAG
+356 G
-363 IEIAYETQLG
+363 IVIAFETQLG

-401 VSAMD
+401 VSTAD
-406 GSVVWQSSERSVMG
+406 GSIAWQSSDVSVMG

-435 FNELICWDGSNGNVL
+435 FNELICWDGSNGDVL

-459 EQEITGLP
+459 EEEITGWP
-467 TVFGRPQADVVSGIT
+467 TLFGRPQADIVSGVT

-502 DQRGMAQ
+502 DQQDMVQ
-509 PPVAGLPLDT
+509 PPVAGLPVDT

-529 HYDYDGNFVSRAP
+529 HYDYDGNFVSKAP

-553 LDGRLYATTLSVT
+553 LDGRMYATTLSVT

-582 RNTPKPHGSLVAYD
+582 RNTPKPYGSLVAYD
-596 PASFLDYFKELVA
+596 PVSFLDYFKELVV
-609 WHRALLR
+609 WHGALLR
-616 DGEPAPGQAA
+616 DGEQAPGQAA
-626 SLTALHLSLEEALA
+626 SLAALHLSLEEALA
-640 AGELPQAQFDEL
+640 AGELPQGEFDKL
-652 RALVAQA
+652 RALVSQA
-659 QTAQEP
+659 QSEP
-665 TARMGALDLL
+665 EATARLQALEALADGLDL
-675 AEALGM
+675 

>member
-1 MLAQAQRS
+1 
-9 VGRTRAAGWG
+9 
-19 GQSIRPDVG
+19 
-28 TAAMI
+28 MI
-33 WRILLAVVAVLAIGG
+33 WRVLLAVVAVLAIGG
-48 YWFAAQ
+48 YWFSTQ
-54 FPPDPPAPTGYAVR
+54 FPPEPPAPTGYAVR
-68 DAAYQHVNQAGF
+68 DAAYQHVNQAEF

-105 LPSPNAVRRTWT
+105 VPSPNAVRRTWT
-117 GIERGNFFMPPVIGA
+117 GIEGGNFFMPPVIGA

-142 GPGASHLHAF
+142 GPGESHLHAF
-152 TPGGRLLWKA
+152 TPGGRLLWTA
-162 APMQSLDD
+162 APMQSMDD

-194 QLWSFTNQGAVRWV
+194 QLWSFTNEGTVRWV

-247 GELALPILDL
+247 GELTVPILDL

-270 GLLADGL
+270 GLLDDGL
-277 IDPALQQA
+277 IDPALQQD

-325 GLDVRSDAPGASEC
+325 GLDV
-339 GPSLPAEEA
+339 GPE
-348 PAEGDAAA
+348 
-356 DCPETAG
+356 G
-363 IEIAYETQLG
+363 IEIAFETQLG

-385 DGRTV
+385 DGSTV

-401 VSAMD
+401 VSAID

-435 FNELICWDGSNGNVL
+435 FNELICWDGSNGDVL

-459 EQEITGLP
+459 DEEITGLP
-467 TVFGRPQADVVSGIT
+467 TLFGQPQADVVSGVT
-482 TTVDGVWFIIKAGI
+482 TTVDGIWFIIKAGI

-502 DQRGMAQ
+502 DQRDMAQ

-609 WHRALLR
+609 WHGALLR
-616 DGEPAPGQAA
+616 EGRQGPGQAA
-626 SLTALHLSLEEALA
+626 SLAALHLSLEEALA
-640 AGELPQAQFDEL
+640 AGELPQGEYDEL
-652 RALVAQA
+652 RALVAEVQS
-659 QTAQEP
+659 EP
-665 TARMGALDLL
+665 EAAARLL
-675 AEALGM
+675 AVEALGEALGN